1 MNAGYAYGPREATSA
16 DAAAAATAAEAIPK
30 DDPRWR
36 PAWDEV
42 FATTANYHRSVQRER
57 DQRHQAVVDEG
68 RQANLWGGLE
78 PEAGQ

>member
-1 MNAGYAYGPREATSA
+1 VTGSYGYGPREATPA
-16 DAAAAATAAEAIPK
+16 DAAAAIVAAEAIPE

-42 FATTANYHRSVQRER
+42 FAATRNYQASVQRGR
-57 DQRHQAVVDEG
+57 DQRQQALVEEI
-68 RQANLWGGLE
+68 RQAGLWCGLD